1 MVKID
6 EEYFEKTMGLIIF
19 LALIALTFFLLR
31 PIILSIFSGLL
42 LAFIFAPVYDW
53 VYKRTKSKNLSAWL
67 IMVIVF
73 IAIFLAIW
81 FLTPLLIDQSFKIF
95 QAALQIDFS
104 ALLKGFFPKLF
115 TSTQFLNQVSSALS
129 SFILNATN
137 TITSSLTNMLINF
150 PTIILQLVV
159 ALFTFFFVLRD
170 KDEVMD
176 YLKSLL
182 PFPKEVE
189 KKLFENSSEITKSVI
204 YSHIFIGIIQGLI
217 AGIGFFIFSIPNALF
232 LTILGVVAG
241 ILPIVGTPVVWIP
254 VAIYMFI
261 AGNTTAA
268 WGIIIFG
275 LISSIVENILRPI
288 FVSRMTK
295 MHSAVVLISMIG
307 GVFFFG
313 ILGFILGP
321 LIVAYLLIILE
332 LYRKKPSPSLII
344 QEPPKKTND

>member
-6 EEYFEKTMGLIIF
+6 EEYFEKTMGLVIF
-19 LALIALTFFLLR
+19 LGLMVLCFLLLR

-53 VYKRTKSKNLSAWL
+53 LYKRTKSKNLSAWL
-67 IMVIVF
+67 ILVIVF
-73 IAIFLAIW
+73 IIIFIAIW
-81 FLTPLLIDQSFKIF
+81 FLTPILIDQSFKIF
-95 QAALQIDFS
+95 QAAIQVDFS
-104 ALLKGFFPKLF
+104 SLLKGLFPKLF
-115 TSTQFLNQVSSALS
+115 TSPQFLTQVSSALS
-129 SFILNATN
+129 SFVLNTIN
-137 TITSSLTNMLINF
+137 GITSSLTNILANLPVIA
-150 PTIILQLVV
+150 LQLVV
-159 ALFTFFFVLRD
+159 TFFTFFFVLRD

-204 YSHIFIGIIQGLI
+204 YSHIFIGTIQGLI

-232 LTILGVVAG
+232 LTILGVIAG

-268 WGIIIFG
+268 WGVIIFG
-275 LISSIVENILRPI
+275 IISSIVENILRPI

-332 LYRKKPSPSLII
+332 LYRKKPSPGLII
-344 QEPPKKTND
+344 QEPSKESK

>member
-19 LALIALTFFLLR
+19 LSLIVLSFLLLR

-53 VYKRTKSKNLSAWL
+53 LYKRTKSKNLSAWL

-73 IAIFLAIW
+73 IIIFLVIW
-81 FLTPLLIDQSFKIF
+81 FLIPLLIDQSFKIF
-95 QAALQIDFS
+95 QAALQIDFTT
-104 ALLKGFFPKLF
+104 LLKGLFPKLF
-115 TSTQFLNQVSSALS
+115 TSPQFATQVSSALS
-129 SFILNATN
+129 SFILNTTN
-137 TITSSLTNMLINF
+137 AITNSLTNMLVNL
-150 PTIILQLVV
+150 PTIALQLVV
-159 ALFTFFFVLRD
+159 AFFTFFFVLRD
-170 KDEVMD
+170 KEEVLE

-189 KKLFENSSEITKSVI
+189 KKLFDHSSEITKSVI
-204 YSHIFIGIIQGLI
+204 YSHIFIGMIQGLI
-217 AGIGFFIFSIPNALF
+217 AGVGFFIFGVPNALF

-268 WGIIIFG
+268 WGVIIFG
-275 LISSIVENILRPI
+275 IISSIAENILRPI

-313 ILGFILGP
+313 ILGFIIGP
-321 LIVAYLLIILE
+321 LVIAYLLIILE
-332 LYRKKPSPSLII
+332 LYRKKPSPGLIL
-344 QEPPKKTND
+344 QEPAKESK